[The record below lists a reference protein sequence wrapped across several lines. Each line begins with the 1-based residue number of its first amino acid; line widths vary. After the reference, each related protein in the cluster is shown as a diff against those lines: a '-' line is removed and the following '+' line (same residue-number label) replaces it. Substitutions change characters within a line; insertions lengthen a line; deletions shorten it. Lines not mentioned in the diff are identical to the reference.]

1 MKAYR
6 RNGDIAP
13 LILNLGS
20 RWATAVSLAHQTFY
34 AEEQL
39 PVPIKQEVGW
49 APELVW
55 TSWR

>member
-6 RNGDIAP
+6 RKGDIAP

-20 RWATAVSLAHQTFY
+20 RRTTAVSLTQTFY

-49 APELVW
+49 APGLVW